1 MAIIRN
7 TFRHDRDVRMIRSLN
22 NYNKYFK
29 ESNENSRQYER
40 VDKNVRR
47 EMKSIRKNI
56 KEL

>member
-7 TFRHDRDVRMIRSLN
+7 TFRHDRDVRMIRSL